1 MAGILGA
8 AMGSLSSALNSMSN
22 STVADFIHSFFRK
35 VPSDD
40 AMLRLARVMTLV
52 WAVLMAV
59 FACAFSSSTGNVYLT
74 GLTIAGY
81 TYGALLGAFLLGRL
95 VKRANQVDAV
105 IAFLVTV
112 AVMTYIVRYV
122 KIDVTTA
129 GTTTATAIAAQ
140 WLVPIGVLITL
151 VVGAVSAG
159 STGPRRRRTTMD
171 VPTRSTTT
179 RRRRPPAGREGGRD
193 ARDRPDVRN
202 LLRRH
207 RSRRGRVRAERD
219 TLRMRPLGRLS
230 HPYSDELRT
239 QIAAALPPA
248 ATTTEAICVLDTGI
262 GQAFAEAGVRALAQ
276 LCDGHADLVVSHGQT
291 MHHWVEAGTVRGTLQ
306 LGQPAWIAEA
316 TGLPVVSDL
325 RSRDVAAGG
334 QGAPLV
340 ALFDA
345 LLLGGLPGV
354 PAALNLGG
362 IANIT
367 VVAPDAD
374 PLAFDTGPANAL
386 LDAAARHFSGGT
398 EEYDRDGR
406 GAAAGQVNP
415 DLLRR
420 LLDEPYYRLPGP
432 KSTGKEL
439 FHLPY
444 LLAALADA
452 PTPDPQDVL
461 ATLTRLTAV
470 TVAER
475 LPRPRRHPA
484 RRLRRRRT
492 QPDADA
498 HDRRRAARR
507 PAVLQ

>member
-1 MAGILGA
+1 MRVIGLMSGTSYDGIEA
-8 AMGSLSSALNSMSN
+8 AAAEFELS
-22 STVADFIHSFFRK
+22 
-35 VPSDD
+35 
-40 AMLRLARVMTLV
+40 
-52 WAVLMAV
+52 
-59 FACAFSSSTGNVYLT
+59 G
-74 GLTIAGY
+74 
-81 TYGALLGAFLLGRL
+81 
-95 VKRANQVDAV
+95 
-105 IAFLVTV
+105 
-112 AVMTYIVRYV
+112 
-122 KIDVTTA
+122 
-129 GTTTATAIAAQ
+129 
-140 WLVPIGVLITL
+140 
-151 VVGAVSAG
+151 
-159 STGPRRRRTTMD
+159 
-171 VPTRSTTT
+171 
-179 RRRRPPAGREGGRD
+179 
-193 ARDRPDVRN
+193 
-202 LLRRH
+202 
-207 RSRRGRVRAERD
+207 D

-239 QIAAALPPA
+239 QIAAALPPT

-262 GQAFAEAGVRALAQ
+262 GQAFAEAGARALAQ
-276 LCDGHADLVVSHGQT
+276 LCDGNADLLVSHGQT
-291 MHHWVEAGTVRGTLQ
+291 MHHWVEDGRVRGTLQ

-316 TGLPVVSDL
+316 TGLPVVADL

-340 ALFDA
+340 ALFDT

-470 TVAER
+470 TVAGACRDHGVTRLVVSGGGAHNPTLMRMLADELPGVQLSSSDDLGIASDAKEALAFALLGYLTVHGLPGTLPSGTGARHASVLGSITPGRQPLR
-475 LPRPRRHPA
+475 LPAPASTAPA
-484 RRLRRRRT
+484 RLLVVAS
-492 QPDADA
+492 PVAD
-498 HDRRRAARR
+498 
-507 PAVLQ
+507 